1 VRAMKDFEYI
11 PTDDG
16 EGIAVVNMKS
26 FYELAYKEAMAM
38 TKTEL
43 LHEMELIR
51 TERNKCAK
59 RGDRE
64 GEAIFTAEL
73 YGLMDCY
80 LHSDYLRGS
89 L

>member
-1 VRAMKDFEYI
+1 MRDFEYI
-11 PTDDG
+11 AMPDEDG
-16 EGIAVVNMKS
+16 ITVINMRS
-26 FYELAYKEAMAM
+26 FYETAYKEAMAM

-43 LHEMELIR
+43 LREMDMIR

-73 YGLMDCY
+73 YGLIDCY
-80 LHSDYLRGS
+80 LHGDYLRDS